1 MKAVLNTL
9 ATVCLIAFTTHSF
22 TQPNI
27 TLKMGGLRSQWRGDG
42 LNILNGFADI
52 TKSDLFHQDGM
63 TSYYVGA
70 GVSLPIGERFSIE
83 PGLQYSRVGA
93 SLQGDL
99 ALKAL
104 SVLGVGL
111 RVRAITDRLELP
123 VLLRAEVARGLH
135 LVAGPQLNYAM
146 QSQLQ
151 LQGQVLGINLL
162 NKKLDIGSAV
172 EPLSVAALGGIQ
184 YQFANGFQLQ
194 GVYEYGLSRIAK
206 NNAADIFQ
214 NSVRIGMGIPIGRRS

>member
-1 MKAVLNTL
+1 MKAVLNSM
-9 ATVCLIAFTTHSF
+9 AMVCLLTLSIDSF
-22 TQPNI
+22 AQPGI
-27 TLKMGGLRSQWRGDG
+27 TLKMGGLRSQRRGDG
-42 LNILNGFADI
+42 LNILNGFADL

-63 TSYYVGA
+63 TSMYAGA
-70 GVSLPIGERFSIE
+70 SVNLPLGEHLSIE

-123 VLLRAEVARGLH
+123 VLLKAEVERGLH

-146 QSQLQ
+146 QSKLQ

-172 EPLSVAALGGIQ
+172 EPLSVAAVGGIQ

-194 GVYEYGLSRIAK
+194 GLYEYGLSRIAK

-214 NSVRIGMGIPIGRRS
+214 NSVRIGMGIPIGRKS